1 METCES
7 ERSSCPG
14 STWIGSVGR
23 HVGVC
28 PREPSGTS
36 AFTALRARAGSV
48 RFLPV
53 RRPARFVKTV
63 SLCGPRRVAAP
74 ARISERSHLPV
85 RTRHCP
91 CRWPPS
97 VWTSPFWV
105 FAWMGSQVSRDGR
118 LPRRAVEVCVTARME
133 LGVRGPRF
141 PVDLG
146 FLLPSVSV
154 TECSGTSARV
164 PMWHRVAW
172 APGRGGAPAVWRPGF
187 DRDKSA
193 AERQAPLVKV
203 VHSF

>member
-1 METCES
+1 MGSDPLRRLPRVAGLGLLCAPLGVSPGNEPERAEPWGSSAS
-7 ERSSCPG
+7 ERG
-14 STWIGSVGR
+14 AGFLAVG
-23 HVGVC
+23 
-28 PREPSGTS
+28 
-36 AFTALRARAGSV
+36 V

-63 SLCGPRRVAAP
+63 ALCGPRRVAAP

-97 VWTSPFWV
+97 VWISPFWV

-164 PMWHRVAW
+164 PVWHRVA
-172 APGRGGAPAVWRPGF
+172 
-187 DRDKSA
+187 
-193 AERQAPLVKV
+193 
-203 VHSF
+203 